1 MRNVNWK
8 SRRITKSSHK
18 KVRLF
23 NEKNDERKIDEES
36 PQLYGLVKKA
46 TKRLMNQISNFEE

>member
-1 MRNVNWK
+1 M
-8 SRRITKSSHK
+8 RITKSSHK

-46 TKRLMNQISNFEE
+46 TKRLMSQISNFEEQKCEKSLK